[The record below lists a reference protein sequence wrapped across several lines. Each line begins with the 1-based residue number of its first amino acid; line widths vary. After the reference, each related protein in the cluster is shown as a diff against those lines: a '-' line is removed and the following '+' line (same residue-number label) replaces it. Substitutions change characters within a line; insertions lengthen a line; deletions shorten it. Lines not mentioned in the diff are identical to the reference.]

1 MEMKEIIILA
11 IGFAVFLLTAYALHG
26 KKKHKWENNEPT
38 NHTQHRPTQHRHTSP
53 SKPVQPVPA
62 PTRVVQPT
70 AARTR
75 VVQPS
80 TAPTRVVQHTAAQ
93 QQTAAKKAAADM
105 GTQQLHANHSEALN
119 IQRVIHQQN
128 LNINSGFLSQA
139 QSKIVKICAHAESIR
154 SEIQKNYSNPSH
166 LIQLY
171 RTGVAVS
178 NEAYQLRSEVRAM
191 KDSIYR
197 LARSNPSLRPLA
209 EQVNAFYNSIYA
221 DETVLNNRN
230 TILRKYIGAN
240 FGANERRWN
249 EDIEARI
256 RAKRSA

>member
-11 IGFAVFLLTAYALHG
+11 IGFAVFLLTAYALHS

-53 SKPVQPVPA
+53 LKPVQPVP
-62 PTRVVQPT
+62 T
-70 AARTR
+70 
-75 VVQPS
+75 
-80 TAPTRVVQHTAAQ
+80 PTRVVQHTAAQ

-105 GTQQLHANHSEALN
+105 GTQQLHGNHSEALN